1 MELALLELLAG
12 RRGHF
17 QMESGYHSECWF
29 DLDRLLAQRERL
41 APFVSE
47 LARRLAAHPVEVIC
61 GPMTGGAHLAQH
73 IATELK
79 LTYLYTE
86 RIVPTATNG
95 LFPVRYQ
102 VPMDRRESVRGQAVA
117 IVDDAISAGSAVRGT
132 FTDLVDC
139 GARPVVLGALFV
151 FGEAA
156 RRFATEKH
164 VGLESIARAS
174 FGMWPPADC
183 PLCRAGTPVERV
195 TDVP

>member
-1 MELALLELLAG
+1 
-12 RRGHF
+12 
-17 QMESGYHSECWF
+17 
-29 DLDRLLAQRERL
+29 
-41 APFVSE
+41 
-47 LARRLAAHPVEVIC
+47 
-61 GPMTGGAHLAQH
+61 MTGGARLAQL

-86 RIVPTATNG
+86 RIVPTAANG

-102 VPMDRRESVRGQAVA
+102 VPMDRRESVRGKAVA

-156 RRFATEKH
+156 GRFARENR
-164 VGLESIARAS
+164 VRLESIARMS

-183 PLCRAGTPVERV
+183 PLCRAGTPIERV

>member
-1 MELALLELLAG
+1 MRSALLELLAG

-29 DLDRLLAQRERL
+29 DLDTLLAQREQL
-41 APFVSE
+41 APFISE
-47 LARRLAAHPVEVIC
+47 LARRLSSHSVEVIC
-61 GPMTGGAHLAQH
+61 GPMSGGAHLAEL
-73 IATELK
+73 IAAELK
-79 LTYLYTE
+79 LSYAFTE
-86 RIVPTATNG
+86 RIVPSAVTG

-102 VPMDRRESVRGQAVA
+102 IPAGRRASMRGKTVA
-117 IVDDAISAGSAVRGT
+117 IVDDAISAGSAIRGT
-132 FTDLVDC
+132 FTDLLDC

-156 RRFATEKH
+156 ARFASERH
-164 VGLESIARAS
+164 VALESIARLS